1 MFSKDRVVGGMV
13 WSVVCLSVAAAGGGC
28 QGRGYIIPP
37 SDPDLRKTSAE
48 LAADSAKR
56 QYPAGAP
63 RGGEL
68 AAMADIDYGIYNRV
82 EIMNLSDE
90 DYNDVEIW
98 MNEKYVFHASKW
110 PAHTLKKV
118 NFATLYDRDGQ
129 PFPMDNRKTRINKI
143 EVLKDGKLFS
153 VPSKLAE

>member
-1 MFSKDRVVGGMV
+1 MISKDRIVGGMLV
-13 WSVVCLSVAAAGGGC
+13 SVIGLSMAAGC
-28 QGRGYIIPP
+28 QGRGAIIPP
-37 SDPDLRKTSAE
+37 TDPDLRKTAAQF
-48 LAADSAKR
+48 AADSAKR
-56 QYPAGAP
+56 SYPASAE

-68 AAMADIDYGIYNRV
+68 QAMASIDYGVFNRV

-110 PAHTLKKV
+110 PAHSLKKV
-118 NFATLYDRDGQ
+118 NFATLYDRDGE
-129 PFPMDNRKTRINKI
+129 PFPMDNRKARISKI
-143 EVLKDGKLFS
+143 EVLKDGKLFN